1 MTAGL
6 TEWCNAI
13 KKKAGG
19 AERTK
24 YPLLLAF
31 LIPVAV
37 MGAVI
42 MINEIYPFGDRCF
55 LRVDMYNQYM
65 PFFTEFH
72 RKLRHGG
79 SLFFSWHAG
88 LGANFLA
95 LYAYYLASP
104 MNWLLILCPEEY
116 IIEFMTVLI
125 VIKIGLC
132 GLSFSWYLRR
142 HFHTDSYAV
151 TIFAVLYALSGYMAA
166 YNWNSMWLDCIA
178 LTPLVILGLEELVK
192 HGRCRL
198 YGISLA
204 LCILTNYYISI
215 LLCIFLVIYFFV
227 LLISC
232 PLRKIWPAIK
242 KFACYSL
249 LAGGMAG
256 AVLIPGT
263 LALRSTKFD
272 QINFPNEIKFY
283 FNIFQILARHCI
295 NVATEIRNDHW
306 PNIYCGALILILIP
320 LYFCCTKISWREKLP
335 RLLLLVFFL
344 LSFSMNILNFIW
356 HGFNYP
362 DSLPARQSFLYI
374 FLILVMS
381 YEAFVYLHE
390 FKPPVMFLAVGGMIL
405 FVYLCSRFV
414 KNDDFS
420 AGSFVFTMM
429 YLVAYGMIL
438 YWGRGGGLK
447 KSMTFALLF
456 GLVITETFMNTL
468 NTSVSTTS
476 RSKYRSDFEANKAL
490 LEELDVVADPF
501 YRIEEFGRMTKNDG
515 MLAGFPTAT
524 MFSSTTNADMAHLYR
539 RLGMSSSKVFYSYE
553 GATPLVSALLS
564 VDYMFSDSLEITDD
578 FHELVEQKEG
588 NYLYRNK
595 FSLPVGY
602 MVPSELEENWDLES
616 GTPVE
621 VQNSLVRALGIEEP
635 LFRPLAV
642 SSTGNDAEIHVDEG
656 CYVYAFTQDSKTRDL
671 VADVNG
677 FEKKYEKV
685 DYTHIIDLG
694 WCDGDSDIWITQ
706 TGTKRSGEHSLELQ
720 AYEMDLYTLR
730 KAIHRLGGNP
740 LAVQEVSDTYL
751 KGTIDVRQAGI
762 MATSIPAETGWS
774 VKVDGVPTGITP
786 FAAGAMIGV
795 ELSEGEHTVE
805 FTYRAPGI
813 LIGTAVSAV
822 SISLFVLFDRA
833 GHHGRK
839 RRQRKAAV

>member
-6 TEWCNAI
+6 TEWYNAI
-13 KKKAGG
+13 KKKADG
-19 AERTK
+19 ASRERV
-24 YPLLLAF
+24 PLLLAF

-37 MGAVI
+37 MTAVI
-42 MINEIYPFGDRCF
+42 IINEIYPFGDRCF

-72 RKLRHGG
+72 RKLRQGG
-79 SLFFSWHAG
+79 SLLFSWHAG
-88 LGANFLA
+88 LGANFVG

-116 IIEFMTVLI
+116 IIEFMTILI

-132 GLSFSWYLRR
+132 GLTFGWYLRR
-142 HFHTDSYAV
+142 HFRTDSYAV
-151 TIFAVLYALSGYMAA
+151 SIFAVLYALSGYMAA
-166 YNWNSMWLDCIA
+166 YNWNIMWLDCIA

-192 HGRCRL
+192 RGRCRL
-198 YGISLA
+198 YCISLA
-204 LCILTNYYISI
+204 FCILTNYYISI
-215 LLCIFLVIYFFV
+215 LLCVFLVLYFLI
-227 LLISC
+227 LLLSE
-232 PLRKIWPAIK
+232 PLSKVGTAIK
-242 KFACYSL
+242 NFTCYSL

-272 QINFPNEIKFY
+272 QIDFPNEIKFY

-306 PNIYCGALILILIP
+306 PNIYCGALVLLLIP
-320 LYFCCTKISWREKLP
+320 LYVCCRKISWREKLP
-335 RLLLLVFFL
+335 RLLLLAFFL
-344 LSFSMNILNFIW
+344 LSFSMNVLNFIW

-374 FLILVMS
+374 FLVLVMS
-381 YEAFVYLHE
+381 YEAFVHLHE
-390 FKPPVMFLAVGGMIL
+390 LRTPLLFLTVGGTVL

-414 KNDDFS
+414 KNEDFS
-420 AGSFVFTMM
+420 AGSFVFTMV
-429 YLVAYGMIL
+429 YLVVYGLIL
-438 YWGRGGGLK
+438 YWNKGGGLK
-447 KSMTFALLF
+447 KPMMLALLF

-468 NTSVSTTS
+468 NTSVPTTS

-490 LEELDVVADPF
+490 LEELDHVADPF

-553 GATPLVSALLS
+553 GATPLSSALLS

-602 MVPSELEENWDLES
+602 MVPAELEENWDLET

-621 VQNSLVRALGIEEP
+621 VQNSLVRALGIDEA
-635 LFRPLAV
+635 LFRPLEV
-642 SSTGNDAEIHVDEG
+642 SSTGNDAEIHVEEG
-656 CYVYAFTQDSKTRDL
+656 GYVYAFTHDSKTRDL
-671 VADVNG
+671 IADVNG
-677 FEKKYEKV
+677 VEKKYEKV
-685 DYTHIIDLG
+685 DYPHIIDLG

-706 TGTKRSGEHSLELQ
+706 TGTKRSGDHSLELQ
-720 AYEMDLYTLR
+720 AYELDLYTLR

-740 LAVQEVSDTYL
+740 FTVEEVKDTYL
-751 KGTIDVRQAGI
+751 RGTIDVRQAGL
-762 MATSIPAETGWS
+762 MATSIPSETGWS
-774 VKVDGVPTGITP
+774 VKVDGAPVRITP

-795 ELSEGEHTVE
+795 ELSEGQHTVE

-813 LIGTAVSAV
+813 MIGAAVSAA
-822 SISLFVLFDRA
+822 SIALFVLLCRMD
-833 GHHGRK
+833 HHDRK
-839 RRQRKAAV
+839 RRRRKAAV

>member
-1 MTAGL
+1 MAAGL
-6 TEWCNAI
+6 TEWYNAI
-13 KKKAGG
+13 KRRAGG
-19 AERTK
+19 TDRDRV
-24 YPLLLAF
+24 PLLLAF

-37 MGAVI
+37 MIAVI
-42 MINEIYPFGDRCF
+42 ILNEIYPFGDRCF

-72 RKLRHGG
+72 RKLQQGG
-79 SLFFSWHAG
+79 SLLFSWHAG
-88 LGANFLA
+88 LGANFVG

-132 GLSFSWYLRR
+132 GLSFAWYLRR
-142 HFHTDSYAV
+142 HFCTDSYSV

-166 YNWNSMWLDCIA
+166 YNWNIMWLDCIA

-198 YGISLA
+198 YCVSLA
-204 LCILTNYYISI
+204 FCILTNYYISI
-215 LLCIFLVIYFFV
+215 LLCIFLVLYFLI
-227 LLISC
+227 LLVSD
-232 PLRKIWPAIK
+232 PLCKLGVAIK
-242 KFACYSL
+242 NFICYSL

-256 AVLIPGT
+256 VVLIPGT

-272 QINFPNEIKFY
+272 QIDFPNEIKFY
-283 FNIFQILARHCI
+283 FNIFQVLARHCI

-306 PNIYCGALILILIP
+306 PNIYCGAIVLFLIP
-320 LYFCCTKISWREKLP
+320 LYFSCRKIPRREKLP
-335 RLLLLVFFL
+335 RLLLLAFFL
-344 LSFSMNILNFIW
+344 LSFSMNLLNFVW

-381 YEAFVYLHE
+381 YEAFVHLHE
-390 FKPPVMFLAVGGMIL
+390 FSTFAVFASMGGSIL

-414 KNDDFS
+414 TNDDFS

-429 YLVAYGMIL
+429 YLAVYGLIL
-438 YWGRGGGLK
+438 YWNGSGGLK
-447 KSMTFALLF
+447 KPIMLALLSA
-456 GLVITETFMNTL
+456 LVITETFMNTL
-468 NTSVSTTS
+468 NTSVPTTS

-490 LEELDVVADPF
+490 LKELDTVADPF

-524 MFSSTTNADMAHLYR
+524 MFSSTTNADVAHLYR
-539 RLGMSSSKVFYSYE
+539 CLGMSSSKVFYSYE
-553 GATPLVSALLS
+553 GATPLSSALLS

-602 MVPSELEENWDLES
+602 MVPVGLEENWDLEIEN
-616 GTPVE
+616 PVE
-621 VQNSLVRALGIEEP
+621 VHNSLTCALGIGEP
-635 LFRPLAV
+635 LFRPLEV
-642 SSTGNDAEIHVDEG
+642 SSTGNDAKIHVDEG
-656 CYVYAFTQDSKTRDL
+656 CYVYAFTQDSKTRNL

-685 DYTHIIDLG
+685 DYPHIIDLG

-706 TGTKRSGEHSLELQ
+706 TGTKRSGERSLKMQ
-720 AYEMDLYTLR
+720 AYELDLYTLR
-730 KAIHRLGGNP
+730 KAIHKLGGNP
-740 LAVQEVSDTYL
+740 FMVQEVRDTYL
-751 KGTIDVRQAGI
+751 KGTIDVRQAGL

-774 VKVDGVPTGITP
+774 VKVDGVPAQITP

-795 ELSEGEHTVE
+795 ELSEGQHTVE

-813 LIGTAVSAV
+813 LTGTAVSAV
-822 SISLFVLFDRA
+822 CISLFVFLCRA
-833 GHHGRK
+833 EHRDRK
-839 RRQRKAAV
+839 RQQRKAAA